1 MTDNYLMPTYARQP
15 LTFTRGEGV
24 WLFDTDANAYLD
36 AISGIGVCNLG
47 HCHPEVTRTLARQAG
62 TLMHT
67 SNLYHIDA
75 QERLAAM
82 LCQISGMQKAFFCNS
97 GAEANEAAIK
107 LARLYGNRRG
117 VSLPTIVVLEN
128 AFHGRTLATLT
139 ATANK
144 KAQAGFEP
152 LVDGFVRV
160 PWNDLDAI
168 RGVAK
173 THDNIVAVLVEPIQG
188 EGGVR
193 VPADD
198 YLPGLRALCDEH
210 EWLLMLDEVQSGNAR
225 TGDYF
230 FCVGAGVVPD
240 VLTTAKGLGNG
251 FPIGACLAA
260 GRAADVLSPG
270 SHGSTYGGNPLG
282 CATALTVVET
292 LSEQVMP
299 TVKRKGELLRQ
310 GLRDAL
316 ADLPMVTEVRG
327 KGLMVGIQLDRD
339 CPEIVQL
346 ARAQGVLVNVTAGS
360 VVRLLPPLVIS
371 EQEINT
377 LVTRVVTAVRE
388 FARQQEAA

>member
-82 LCQISGMQKAFFCNS
+82 LCRISGMQKAFFCNS

-117 VSLPTIVVLEN
+117 VGLPTIVVLEN

-152 LVDGFVRV
+152 LVDGFVRA

-168 RGVAK
+168 RGLAK
-173 THDNIVAVLVEPIQG
+173 EHDNIVAVLVEPIQG

-339 CPEIVQL
+339 CAEIVQL
-346 ARAQGVLVNVTAGS
+346 ARTQGVLVNVTAGS

-371 EQEINT
+371 EQEIQT
-377 LVTRVVTAVRE
+377 LVTRVVAAVRA

>member
-1 MTDNYLMPTYARQP
+1 MLPRCTGICAACAHSSPSASKMAQEKSSRSLMFGENAQRRSSAPISSQMPDRRLAKMLNCTASIFISPGVHLITLYSPANRGLCIIAPLRRDRYYRALAAALAAVFCFGRRRPSRPATPVRRCLINGRKGPRMTDHYLMPTYARQP

-36 AISGIGVCNLG
+36 AISGVGVCNLG

-67 SNLYHIDA
+67 SNLYRIDA
-75 QERLAAM
+75 QERLAAT

-152 LVDGFVRV
+152 LVDGFVRP

-168 RGVAK
+168 RALASQ
-173 THDNIVAVLVEPIQG
+173 HDNIVAVLVGPIQG

-198 YLPGLRALCDEH
+198 YLPGLRALCDEP
-210 EWLLMLDEVQSGNAR
+210 EWLLMLDEV
-225 TGDYF
+225 
-230 FCVGAGVVPD
+230 
-240 VLTTAKGLGNG
+240 
-251 FPIGACLAA
+251 
-260 GRAADVLSPG
+260 
-270 SHGSTYGGNPLG
+270 
-282 CATALTVVET
+282 
-292 LSEQVMP
+292 
-299 TVKRKGELLRQ
+299 
-310 GLRDAL
+310 
-316 ADLPMVTEVRG
+316 
-327 KGLMVGIQLDRD
+327 
-339 CPEIVQL
+339 
-346 ARAQGVLVNVTAGS
+346 
-360 VVRLLPPLVIS
+360 
-371 EQEINT
+371 
-377 LVTRVVTAVRE
+377 
-388 FARQQEAA
+388 